1 MELKRIDL
9 NTAQA
14 TSFIAL
20 IFLAIVISQY
30 VFVYQDVGYGII
42 ICLFITIL
50 IYITI
55 SAVRMQKKFIRSA
68 ESLALIPIYVL
79 FTSSLPWFFINQQL
93 LLPAVYSI
101 ILALCFW
108 HMHEN
113 NLQPSDVGLTSEN
126 LLKFAMLGAV
136 IGLFTGQIEYQ
147 VLKPAPSFPEFEL
160 RYLVRDLFYMT
171 FFVGLGEELLFRGLI
186 QRDLIKAFGTRSGI
200 FGQAFLFGVMHMTW
214 RSPLELVFTFFAGLL
229 FGILY
234 HRTGSLTAP
243 VVFHGV
249 NNTMLVAVL
258 PYYFSGLLI

>member
-1 MELKRIDL
+1 M
-9 NTAQA
+9 QA

-20 IFLAIVISQY
+20 IFLAIVLSQY
-30 VFVYQDVGYGII
+30 VFVYRDVGYGILV
-42 ICLFITIL
+42 CLLITLVIYIL
-50 IYITI
+50 I
-55 SAVRMQKKFIRSA
+55 SAATMETKFIASA

-79 FTSSLPWFFINQQL
+79 FTSSLPWFFINQQF

-113 NLQPSDVGLTSEN
+113 DLQLSDVGINSKN
-126 LLKFAMLGAV
+126 LLRFAIIGAV
-136 IGLFTGQIEYQ
+136 IGFFTGQIEYQ
-147 VLKPAPSFPEFEL
+147 VLKPAPSFPAFEIK
-160 RYLVRDLFYMT
+160 YLLRDLFYMT
-171 FFVGLGEELLFRGLI
+171 FFVGLGEEILFRGLI
-186 QRDLIKAFGTRSGI
+186 QKNLIGAFGVRAGV
-200 FGQAFLFGVMHMTW
+200 FGQAFLFGIMHMTW

-234 HRTGSLTAP
+234 HKTGSLTAP

-249 NNTMLVAVL
+249 NNAMLVAVL